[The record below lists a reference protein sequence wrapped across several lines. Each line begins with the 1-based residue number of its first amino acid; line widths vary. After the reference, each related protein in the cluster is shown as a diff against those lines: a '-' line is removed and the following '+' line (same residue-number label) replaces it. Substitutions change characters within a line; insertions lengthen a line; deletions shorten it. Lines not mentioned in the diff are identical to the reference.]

1 MQFYSFCFSLWF
13 SAGIR
18 IYDNF
23 EEYLRGFADISE
35 AISGGS
41 IDTYKFKAENEGKAL
56 EKAKQYYKDNGWKIE

>member
-13 SAGIR
+13 ASEIR

-23 EEYLRGFADISE
+23 NEYIKAFANISE

-41 IDTYKFKAENEGKAL
+41 IDTYKFRASDEETAL
-56 EKAKQYYKDNGWKIE
+56 EKAKHYYKDNGWKIE